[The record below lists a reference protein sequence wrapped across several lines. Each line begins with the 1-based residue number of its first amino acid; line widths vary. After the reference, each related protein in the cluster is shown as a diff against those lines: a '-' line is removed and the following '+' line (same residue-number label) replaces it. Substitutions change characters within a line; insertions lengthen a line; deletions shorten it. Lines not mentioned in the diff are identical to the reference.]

1 MTTPQTQL
9 RLRIY
14 GSPQLSVK
22 SLLEDLAESCRV
34 VVRAMVEDQPFGG
47 NAPMGQPAA
56 FSVRSLAQSTALEIE
71 LSGPLSAVQCWL
83 KQLQKYPITI
93 QGKGH
98 SDGDS
103 WHY

>member
-9 RLRIY
+9 RLRLY
-14 GSPQLSVK
+14 GSPQISVK
-22 SLLEDLAESCRV
+22 SLVEELAESCRV
-34 VVRAMVEDQPFGG
+34 VVRAIAQS
-47 NAPMGQPAA
+47 GQSTA
-56 FSVRSLAQSTALEIE
+56 FSIHSSAQSTALEIE

-83 KQLQKYPITI
+83 KQLQKYPITV

-98 SDGDS
+98 ANGDS

>member
-14 GSPQLSVK
+14 GSPQISVK
-22 SLLEDLAESCRV
+22 ALLEDLAESCRV
-34 VVRAMVEDQPFGG
+34 VVRAMVEDRPFRA
-47 NAPMGQPAA
+47 NAQNGQPTT
-56 FSVRSLAQSTALEIE
+56 FSISSLAQFTALEIE
-71 LSGPLSAVQCWL
+71 LSGPLNAVQCWL

-98 SDGDS
+98 ADGDS

>member
-1 MTTPQTQL
+1 MTTPQTQI

-34 VVRAMVEDQPFGG
+34 VVRAIAQ
-47 NAPMGQPAA
+47 NGQPTT
-56 FSVRSLAQSTALEIE
+56 FSVSSLAQSTTLEIE
-71 LSGPLSAVQCWL
+71 LSGPLNAVQCWL

-98 SDGDS
+98 A
-103 WHY
+103 

>member
-14 GSPQLSVK
+14 GSPQVSVK

-34 VVRAMVEDQPFGG
+34 VVRAIAQ
-47 NAPMGQPAA
+47 NGQPTT
-56 FSVRSLAQSTALEIE
+56 FSVSSLAQSTTLEIE
-71 LSGPLSAVQCWL
+71 LSGPLNAVQCWL
-83 KQLQKYPITI
+83 QQLQKYPITI

-98 SDGDS
+98 ANGDS
-103 WHY
+103 WHC

>member
-34 VVRAMVEDQPFGG
+34 VVRAIAQ
-47 NAPMGQPAA
+47 NGQVTT
-56 FSVRSLAQSTALEIE
+56 FSVNSLTQSTALEVE

-83 KQLQKYPITI
+83 SQLQKYPLTI

-98 SDGDS
+98 ADGDD
-103 WHY
+103 WHC

>member
-14 GSPQLSVK
+14 GSPQISVK
-22 SLLEDLAESCRV
+22 ALLEDLAESCRV
-34 VVRAMVEDQPFGG
+34 VVRAIAQ
-47 NAPMGQPAA
+47 NGQPTT
-56 FSVRSLAQSTALEIE
+56 FSVSSLAQSTALEIE
-71 LSGPLSAVQCWL
+71 LSGPLNAVQCWL
-83 KQLQKYPITI
+83 QQLQKHPITI

-98 SDGDS
+98 ADGDS

>member
-34 VVRAMVEDQPFGG
+34 VVRAIAQ
-47 NAPMGQPAA
+47 NGQPTT
-56 FSVRSLAQSTALEIE
+56 FSVSSLAQPTALEIE
-71 LSGPLSAVQCWL
+71 LSGPLNAVQCWL

-98 SDGDS
+98 ASGDS

>member
-14 GSPQLSVK
+14 GSPQVSVK

-34 VVRAMVEDQPFGG
+34 VVRAIAQ
-47 NAPMGQPAA
+47 NGQPTT
-56 FSVRSLAQSTALEIE
+56 FSVSSLAQSTALEIE
-71 LSGPLSAVQCWL
+71 LSGPLNAVQCWL
-83 KQLQKYPITI
+83 QQLQKYPITI

-98 SDGDS
+98 ANGDS

>member
-14 GSPQLSVK
+14 GSPQVSVNA
-22 SLLEDLAESCRV
+22 LLEDLAESCRV
-34 VVRAMVEDQPFGG
+34 VVRAIAQ
-47 NAPMGQPAA
+47 NGQPTT
-56 FSVRSLAQSTALEIE
+56 FSVASLAQSTALEIE
-71 LSGPLSAVQCWL
+71 LSGPLNAVQCWL
-83 KQLQKYPITI
+83 KQLQKYPIII

-98 SDGDS
+98 TDGDS

>member
-34 VVRAMVEDQPFGG
+34 VVRAIAQ
-47 NAPMGQPAA
+47 NGQPTTL
-56 FSVRSLAQSTALEIE
+56 SVSSLGQSTALEIE
-71 LSGPLSAVQCWL
+71 LSGPLNAVQCWL

-98 SDGDS
+98 ADGDS

>member
-14 GSPQLSVK
+14 GSSQISVNA
-22 SLLEDLAESCRV
+22 LLEDLAESCRV
-34 VVRAMVEDQPFGG
+34 VVRAIAQ
-47 NAPMGQPAA
+47 NGQPTT
-56 FSVRSLAQSTALEIE
+56 FSVSSLAQSTALEIE
-71 LSGPLSAVQCWL
+71 LSGPLNAVQCWL

-98 SDGDS
+98 VDGDS

>member
-1 MTTPQTQL
+1 MTPPQIQL

-14 GSPQLSVK
+14 GSPQISVK
-22 SLLEDLAESCRV
+22 ALLEDLAESCRV
-34 VVRAMVEDQPFGG
+34 VVRAIAQS
-47 NAPMGQPAA
+47 GQPTT
-56 FSVRSLAQSTALEIE
+56 FSVSSLTQSTTLEIE
-71 LSGPLSAVQCWL
+71 LSGPLNAVQCWL

-98 SDGDS
+98 ADGDS